1 MQKNTADWHRA
12 DVVAA
17 LKKVGWSVRALSIAS
32 GLGPNT
38 LKNALS
44 QPYPK
49 AERIIA
55 DALGRRFGRNDMQ
68 LGISV
73 QRSIGQ
79 LMLKRIVRNK
89 NEKIT
94 HLNSQPL
101 NFYYEKCS

>member
-55 DALGRRFGRNDMQ
+55 DALGMRPEEIWPQRYAARNFRPT
-68 LGISV
+68 LHKTV
-73 QRSIGQ
+73 
-79 LMLKRIVRNK
+79 NA
-89 NEKIT
+89 
-94 HLNSQPL
+94 
-101 NFYYEKCS
+101 

>member
-1 MQKNTADWHRA
+1 MQKNTADWHCA

-38 LKNALS
+38 FKNALS

-55 DALGRRFGRNDMQ
+55 DALGMKPEEIWPQRYAARNFRPT
-68 LGISV
+68 LHKTV
-73 QRSIGQ
+73 
-79 LMLKRIVRNK
+79 NA
-89 NEKIT
+89 
-94 HLNSQPL
+94 
-101 NFYYEKCS
+101 